1 MTFLLCTISMFN
13 LHQQI
18 LLINEEEG
26 WGKSVAISNLDD
38 LSKDLV
44 AMCEKHNVYNIKLQG
59 NAEYANGLVEDIYT
73 IAKTNFGLNNIK
85 VEVI

>member
-26 WGKSVAISNLDD
+26 WGKSIAISNLDD

-44 AMCEKHNVYNIKLQG
+44 TMCEKHNVYNIRLQG
-59 NAEYANGLVEDIYT
+59 NSEYANGLVEDIYT

>member
-59 NAEYANGLVEDIYT
+59 NAEYTNGLVEDIYT

>member
-1 MTFLLCTISMFN
+1 MFN

-26 WGKSVAISNLDD
+26 WGKSVAISSLDNL
-38 LSKDLV
+38 SQDLV

-59 NAEYANGLVEDIYT
+59 NSEYANGLVEDIYT

>member
-26 WGKSVAISNLDD
+26 WGKSIAISNLDD

-44 AMCEKHNVYNIKLQG
+44 AMCEKHNVCNIKLHG

>member
-18 LLINEEEG
+18 LLVNEEEG
-26 WGKSVAISNLDD
+26 WGKSAAISSLDN

-44 AMCEKHNVYNIKLQG
+44 AMCVKYDVNHIKLQG
-59 NAEYANGLVEDIYT
+59 NSEYANGLVEDIR
-73 IAKTNFGLNNIK
+73 INK
-85 VEVI
+85 VNKNRRNRFTR

>member
-44 AMCEKHNVYNIKLQG
+44 MMCEKHNVYNIKLQG

>member
-59 NAEYANGLVEDIYT
+59 NSEYANGLVEDIYT
-73 IAKTNFGLNNIK
+73 IAKINFGLNNIK

>member
-18 LLINEEEG
+18 LLVNEEEG
-26 WGKSVAISNLDD
+26 WGKSVAISNLDN
-38 LSKDLV
+38 LSQDIV
-44 AMCEKHNVYNIKLQG
+44 AMCEKHNVHTVKLQG
-59 NAEYANGLVEDIYT
+59 NSEYANGLVEDIYT
-73 IAKTNFGLNNIK
+73 IAKTNYGLNNIK